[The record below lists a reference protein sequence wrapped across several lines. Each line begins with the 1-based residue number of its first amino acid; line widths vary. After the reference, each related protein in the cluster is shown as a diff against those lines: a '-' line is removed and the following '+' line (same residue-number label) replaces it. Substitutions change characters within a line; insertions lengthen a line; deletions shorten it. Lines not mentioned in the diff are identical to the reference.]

1 MSKKNNSSIVF
12 VGASIISMLLALDL
26 KKNKKV
32 KSKILILEKSSE
44 LGGLYKSVHYPNDL
58 VFDYGVHIYTE
69 TNIPEIDNLFIEI
82 LGEDQWEYMSGLRR
96 DISGT
101 YFNNKLQLN
110 TPFVDLRDL
119 PKEKK
124 SQYIGDLCM
133 QLKKDTSPLSY
144 DNAKDFLTAKF
155 GESLYEEIFKPIVYK
170 HYKMDPVLLD
180 PMATHIIP
188 VGRVVLFDEQEVNG
202 LMKADA
208 LRSRIAFPD
217 QFSLPDCYLRPGRL
231 IYPKKFGMYRVIEK
245 LKNILEEYGVEFYT
259 TADIEN
265 LIIKNDQCDSLEFS
279 HDGTSMKINNIE
291 HLFWNAGYPLLLKYL
306 GINNSSLK
314 PQFSKAAF
322 VNIMLDKPADVGE
335 MFYVYNFKPDTNI
348 FRVVNYFNYCP
359 GSVTEKGYPICASTW
374 INEDTN
380 NVEDQVIQE
389 LKDMN
394 IISDHK
400 VNFIKA
406 ELNSHAF
413 PNLTKD
419 FIQELDKMRNTF
431 RSQEY
436 KNINVIGML
445 AEKGHFYLT
454 EALEYAFK
462 SSKNVG
468 LQKNLFI
475 SPTKIKV

>member
-1 MSKKNNSSIVF
+1 MNNNIVF
-12 VGASIISMLLALDL
+12 VGASIISMLLALDF
-26 KKNKKV
+26 KKNKKT
-32 KSKILILEKSSE
+32 KSKIIIIEKSSE
-44 LGGLYKSVHYPNDL
+44 LGGLYKK
-58 VFDYGVHIYTE
+58 FDYGNNLIFDYGIHIYSE
-69 TNIPEIDNLFIEI
+69 TNIPEIDNLFINI

-170 HYKMDPVLLD
+170 HYKMDPSLLD
-180 PMATHIIP
+180 PMATHILP

-245 LKNILEEYGVEFYT
+245 LKNILEEYGVEFHT
-259 TADIEN
+259 SSDVSNIV
-265 LIIKNDQCDSLEFS
+265 IKNNQCESLEFNS
-279 HDGTSMKINNIE
+279 NGASRMINKIE

-306 GINNSSLK
+306 NMNFDFNSSQ
-314 PQFSKAAF
+314 PRFINSAF
-322 VNIMLDKPADVGE
+322 VNMILDKPVNSGKA
-335 MFYVYNFKPDTNI
+335 YYLHNFKPDTNI

-359 GSVTEKGYPICASTW
+359 GSVSEKGFPICASTW
-374 INEDTN
+374 INENTQDI
-380 NVEDQVIQE
+380 ESQVIQE
-389 LKDMN
+389 LKEMN
-394 IISDHK
+394 IITDHK

-406 ELNSHAF
+406 ELNNHAF

-419 FIQELDKMRNTF
+419 FIQELDRMRAAF
-431 RSQEY
+431 RAQEY

-462 SSKNVG
+462 SSKNIG
-468 LQKNLFI
+468 LAKTLFI
-475 SPTKIKV
+475 SPTNVKV

>member
-1 MSKKNNSSIVF
+1 MSKKSDSNMVF

-26 KKNKKV
+26 KKNKKY
-32 KSKILILEKSSE
+32 KSKIIIIEKSSE

-119 PKEKK
+119 PKEKR

-133 QLKKDTSPLSY
+133 QLKKDVSPTSY
-144 DNAKDFLTAKF
+144 NNAKDFLVAKF
-155 GESLYEEIFKPIVYK
+155 GESLYEEIFKPIIYK
-170 HYKMDPVLLD
+170 HYKMDPSLLD

-188 VGRVVLFDEQEVNG
+188 VGRVVLFDEQEVHG
-202 LMKADA
+202 LMKAEA

-217 QFSLPDCYLRPGRL
+217 QFNLPDCYLRPGRL

-245 LKNILEEYGVEFYT
+245 LKNILEEYGVEFHMN
-259 TADIEN
+259 ADVKN
-265 LIIKNDQCDSLEFS
+265 LVVKNNKCETLEFS
-279 HDGTSMKINNIE
+279 YNETSIQINNIE

-306 GINNSSLK
+306 GLNNSRVK

-359 GSVTEKGYPICASTW
+359 GSITEKGFPICASTW

-406 ELNSHAF
+406 ELNNHAF

-419 FIQELDKMRNTF
+419 FIQELDKMRTTF
-431 RSQEY
+431 RAQEY

-468 LQKNLFI
+468 SPKTLFI
-475 SPTKIKV
+475 SPSKIKV

>member
-1 MSKKNNSSIVF
+1 MSKKSDSNIVF
-12 VGASIISMLLALDL
+12 VGASIISMLLALDF
-26 KKNKKV
+26 KKNKKT
-32 KSKILILEKSSE
+32 KSKIIIIEKSNE
-44 LGGLYKSVHYPNDL
+44 LGGLYKSIHYQNDL

-69 TNIPEIDNLFIEI
+69 TNIPEIDNLFIDI
-82 LGEDQWEYMSGLRR
+82 LGEDQWEYMCGLRR

-155 GESLYEEIFKPIVYK
+155 GESLYKEIFKPIVYK
-170 HYKMDPVLLD
+170 HYKMDPSLLD

-231 IYPKKFGMYRVIEK
+231 IYPKKFGMFRVIEK
-245 LKNILEEYGVEFYT
+245 LKNILEEYGVEFHT
-259 TADIEN
+259 SSDVSNIV
-265 LIIKNDQCDSLEFS
+265 IKNNQCKSLEFIS
-279 HDGTSMKINNIE
+279 NETKTEIHNIE
-291 HLFWNAGYPLLLKYL
+291 HMFWNAGYPLLLKYL
-306 GINNSSLK
+306 GLNNSSFK

-322 VNIMLDKPADVGE
+322 VNIMLDKPANVGE
-335 MFYVYNFKPDTNI
+335 MYYLYNFKPDTNI

-359 GSVTEKGYPICASTW
+359 GSISEKGFPICASTW
-374 INEDTN
+374 INENTQDI
-380 NVEDQVIQE
+380 ESQVIQE
-389 LKDMN
+389 LKEMS
-394 IISDHK
+394 IITDHK

-406 ELNSHAF
+406 ELNNHAF

-419 FIQELDKMRNTF
+419 FIQELDRMRAAF
-431 RSQEY
+431 RAQEY

-462 SSKNVG
+462 SSKNIG
-468 LQKNLFI
+468 LAKTLFI
-475 SPTKIKV
+475 SPTNVKV